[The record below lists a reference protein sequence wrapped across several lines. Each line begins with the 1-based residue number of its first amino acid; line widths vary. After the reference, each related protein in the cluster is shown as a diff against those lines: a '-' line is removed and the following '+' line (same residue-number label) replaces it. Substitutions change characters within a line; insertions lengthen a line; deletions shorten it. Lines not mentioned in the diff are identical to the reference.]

1 MEVET
6 GKNGTVY
13 LGKLRVF
20 LLRDITAGTQ
30 EQIQF
35 IFDRMD
41 TRQRR
46 TVAWDLNFSF
56 LKVSMNLCSRPLMH
70 VAASEAVNHT

>member
-6 GKNGTVY
+6 GKNGTVS
-13 LGKLRVF
+13 LGELRAF
-20 LLRDITAGTQ
+20 LLRDITAGTE
-30 EQIQF
+30 EQIQL

-56 LKVSMNLCSRPLMH
+56 FIMERKYDSLLTTVDACRC
-70 VAASEAVNHT
+70 E